1 MTIVC
6 SNTVQEFRV
15 LSQQLSKFY
24 LFEPKK
30 IEILHVQY
38 PTLWLITILDSIMD
52 ADTATYGSE
61 DVRVLSSEIVDKRDV
76 ALSTRLGRNEWL
88 AAEQPLSP
96 TEKVIIE
103 VLLNLGKGIA
113 STINTNIVAMGNDMY
128 MLCRNMLNTSAMPLV
143 EHRKIDKTKG
153 SKKTTSPTEQTKP
166 KGVKGAKKG
175 RSGGGISA
183 EEIRS
188 NNGRDRAKKMV
199 SEIIASFS
207 SHTLDPSAAFA
218 SDIVEIRGIG
228 LLYAAWF
235 VQSHNDMYA
244 QNYEVTYGLIIAID
258 RFIKSCE
265 SLSCKSIMGSASDD
279 VFVANDL
286 LVDLGARLI
295 LLVAAYNY
303 SGENV
308 LLLAPT
314 LLGRTDFDA
323 AIPKIE
329 FRPRQHQ
336 IDLYNAVSRLHDKG
350 FCLTYTSQI
359 GSGKTT
365 AVVLLAGWVMTVRR
379 RPGFKNFQLLF
390 VCNNLGVRNYAS
402 QLCYN
407 AQIPF
412 SIGSRH
418 KDEKLG
424 LFKVTYHNLC
434 VKKDGTDCIVIIA
447 DPDSAYEI
455 LMAPDSME
463 ENEKILFLDEPT
475 IGADTADSPSLRSNI
490 RLMMAQP
497 KRTIYCSA
505 TFPSVGSLQRLFQY
519 QQLRHSGIELSSVY
533 SSEIYIGCTIF
544 TYENELVIPYMGVK
558 TQAELKT
565 IIQAVHDN
573 PMLGRSYVTKVAYAL
588 WKAMTRCKIADVPNI
603 DDYFLDFENLRTDKP
618 RQIVETMLALLA
630 TQPDEIIETVCRSA
644 LTDDLLEVDR
654 PAAAGAG
661 TGAGAGAV
669 VDELGIEWSSTPEGD
684 DIASDPVSEKK
695 LGTTQAYRFLGT
707 TLIASDDPVRFAREQ
722 FAPLLDM
729 IKVTPLPRKTASL
742 DEVERRIE
750 NAERLIL
757 CYKQE
762 VAIHDKTTDSIVRNT
777 TRASAIPDKHARPDV
792 ACDRK
797 MASKLH
803 KVSRDIQGDALLS
816 GKLQEHQATAPV
828 YHFPEWGQINTSKH
842 IQKFARSH
850 SHTIVPSFV
859 RRPIPLHTINF
870 GEFTVNDDLILL
882 LMAGVGIYSVGLD
895 DPSYRSTVLSLAS
908 AGKLAYLIAD
918 ESICFG
924 TNYPINH
931 VIIARDFNHSLCTC
945 LQALGRAG
953 RPGKSPTADAIVP
966 KSFAEALIAYTR
978 NPTAP
983 TRESINMMAM
993 FDKLFAEKRANV
1005 MSKVSALPHMRG
1017 KLASILATRTSPTS
1031 SPSKPVIVE
1040 DTKEDDDV
1048 VSTVPSSTAVW
1059 GADDED
1065 VPVAA
1070 PGTKT
1075 MRIHDL
1081 IKREETQRRPHVS
1094 TTADISV
1101 DWRSGP
1107 ATVPAAAP
1115 TPAPSRFGSH
1125 SDRATFSDWHRKT
1138 DVGPAGAGSGLTA
1151 PTTAPAAATATTA
1164 PVKAKYVPP
1173 ALRGTGTSAPSRGT
1187 AAPTTQSDHRS
1198 GSNVRSWRS

>member
-1 MTIVC
+1 MI
-6 SNTVQEFRV
+6 TV
-15 LSQQLSKFY
+15 
-24 LFEPKK
+24 
-30 IEILHVQY
+30 
-38 PTLWLITILDSIMD
+38 LDSIMD
-52 ADTATYGSE
+52 AETATYGSE
-61 DVRVLSSEIVDKRDV
+61 DVRVLSSDTADKRDV

-103 VLLNLGKGIA
+103 ALRNLGNGTA
-113 STINTNIVAMGNDMY
+113 TSAINTNIVVMGNDMY
-128 MLCRNMLNTSAMPLV
+128 MSCRDMLNTSSMSLV
-143 EHRKIDKTKG
+143 GHRKIVRPKE

-166 KGVKGAKKG
+166 KGPKGSKKG
-175 RSGGGISA
+175 RSGVRISA
-183 EEIRS
+183 DEIRLK
-188 NNGRDRAKKMV
+188 NGMDRAKKMI
-199 SEIIASFS
+199 SETIASFN
-207 SHTLDPSAAFA
+207 SHKLEPSAAFA
-218 SDIVEIRGIG
+218 SDILEIRGIG

-235 VQSHNDMYA
+235 VQSHNHLYS

-258 RFIKSCE
+258 RFIKTCE
-265 SLSCKSIMGSASDD
+265 KLPCKSITGIVSKTDDEKMSSNKSTESVGVFMANELVSDLD
-279 VFVANDL
+279 AL
-286 LVDLGARLI
+286 LQI
-295 LLVAAYNY
+295 LVAAYNY
-303 SGENV
+303 SGEHV

-323 AIPKIE
+323 AIPRTEI
-329 FRPRQHQ
+329 RPRQHQ
-336 IDLYNAVSRLHDKG
+336 IDLYNAVSRFHDNG
-350 FCLTYTSQI
+350 YCLTYTSQI

-365 AVVLLAGWVMTVRR
+365 AVVVLAGWVMEVRR
-379 RPGFKNFQLLF
+379 RKGFKNFQLLF
-390 VCNNLGVRNYAS
+390 VCNNLGVRDYAS

-412 SIGSRH
+412 AIGSRH

-424 LFKVTYHNLC
+424 LFKVTYHNSC

-497 KRTIYCSA
+497 KRTVYCSA
-505 TFPSVGSLQRLFQY
+505 TFPSVDLLQQLFQY
-519 QQLRHSGIELSSVY
+519 QKLRHPGIELSSVY

-588 WKAMTRCKIADVPNI
+588 WKAMTCCKIAGVPNI

-644 LTDDLLEVDR
+644 LTDDLLKVDP
-654 PAAAGAG
+654 PAAAGAGAG
-661 TGAGAGAV
+661 TGAGVV
-669 VDELGIEWSSTPEGD
+669 VDELGIEWSSAPDGD
-684 DIASDPVSEKK
+684 DIATDPISAQK

-707 TLIASDDPVRFAREQ
+707 SLIASDDPVQFARVQ

-729 IKVTPLPRKTASL
+729 IKASPLPRKTASL
-742 DEVERRIE
+742 DEVERHIE

-757 CYKQE
+757 CYSQE
-762 VAIHDKTTDSIVRNT
+762 VAIHEKAIESLIRNT
-777 TRASAIPDKHARPDV
+777 TRASDIPDKHERPDV

-803 KVSRDIQGDALLS
+803 KVTRDIKGDGLLS
-816 GKLQEHQATAPV
+816 GRLQAHQAIAPV
-828 YHFPEWGQINTSKH
+828 YHFPEWGQINTGKH

-850 SHTIVPSFV
+850 SHAIVPSFV

-882 LMAGVGIYSVGLD
+882 LMAGVGIYSVALD
-895 DPSYRSTVLSLAS
+895 DPLYRSTVLSLAS
-908 AGKLAYLIAD
+908 AGQLAYLIAD

-931 VIIARDFNHSLCTC
+931 VIIAHDFNHSLCTC

-993 FDKLFAEKRANV
+993 FNKLFAEKRANV

-1031 SPSKPVIVE
+1031 SPSKPVVVE
-1040 DTKEDDDV
+1040 DTKEADDDAVDV
-1048 VSTVPSSTAVW
+1048 VTTVSSSTAVW
-1059 GADDED
+1059 GADDD
-1065 VPVAA
+1065 DAPVVASSA
-1070 PGTKT
+1070 RT
-1075 MRIHDL
+1075 MRIQDL
-1081 IKREETQRRPHVS
+1081 IKREETQHRPNVS
-1094 TTADISV
+1094 TTADISS

-1107 ATVPAAAP
+1107 TTVPATAP
-1115 TPAPSRFGSH
+1115 LSASSRFDRISSH

-1138 DVGPAGAGSGLTA
+1138 DVGPAGAGSAGSGMAAPPTAAPTVPLTA
-1151 PTTAPAAATATTA
+1151 PPTAAPTA

-1187 AAPTTQSDHRS
+1187 TAPTTHPDHRS